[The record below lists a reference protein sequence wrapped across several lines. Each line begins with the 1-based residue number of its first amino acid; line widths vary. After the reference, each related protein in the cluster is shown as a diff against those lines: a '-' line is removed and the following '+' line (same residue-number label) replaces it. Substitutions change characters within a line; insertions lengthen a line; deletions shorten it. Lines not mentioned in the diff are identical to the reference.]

1 MEKLF
6 TAQKIADA
14 LEKLF
19 TLDHFIQWD
28 GTNLEKVIL
37 FTGTHENFKKW
48 FLSWEQYCQYVKDHG
63 NIFKIFCENGHY
75 EVPVGS
81 WIVKAPDGKCY
92 ACGEGVKYVYDG
104 VADMAKILE
113 EIEIPINKEPE
124 TEPITFYIPEDPYET
139 EVVDDGHGFS
149 LRRKLDENG
158 NPIWKKGYNPG
169 GRWKATMDTAKGK
182 DWSPVSIHE
191 GKKKEP
197 WMDAF
202 KREVDKWK

>member
-6 TAQKIADA
+6 TAEKIATA

-37 FTGTHENFKKW
+37 FTGPHENFKKW

-63 NIFKIFCENGHY
+63 NIFKIFGENGHY
-75 EVPVGS
+75 EAPVGS

-104 VADMAKILE
+104 VADMAKIIE
-113 EIEIPINKEPE
+113 EIEIPIHREQE
-124 TEPITFYIPEDPYET
+124 EPITTYIPEDPYET
-139 EVVDDGHGFS
+139 EVVQDGNAIC

-158 NPIWKKGYNPG
+158 KPILKKRYRVGV
-169 GRWKATMDTAKGK
+169 DTANGK
-182 DWSPVSIHE
+182 DWTGFRRFDRFKDE
-191 GKKKEP
+191 KE
-197 WMDAF
+197 
-202 KREVDKWK
+202 K